1 MDQCEKI
8 LAALIKIPRK
18 GEASEL
24 AIWLGDLWVERSN
37 LVRADKDYIIAY
49 KNSAKVLRS
58 AYDRFVMD
66 QKQRFFL
73 IPRNLRKGEMP
84 EDLKAEF
91 FTINSVRIITAVVFR
106 IS

>member
-49 KNSAKVLRS
+49 KNCAKVLGA
-58 AYDRFVMD
+58 AYDRFVME
-66 QKQRFFL
+66 QKKDFILR
-73 IPRNLRKGEMP
+73 PRNLRKGEKI
-84 EDLKAEF
+84 EDPKAEF

>member
-8 LAALIKIPRK
+8 LAALIKIPRLA
-18 GEASEL
+18 EASEL

-49 KNSAKVLRS
+49 KNCAKVLGA

-66 QKQRFFL
+66 QKQSFFL
-73 IPRNLRKGEMP
+73 RPRNLRKGEMP
-84 EDLKAEF
+84 EDPKGKF
-91 FTINSVRIITAVVFR
+91 FTINSVRIITAVVYR